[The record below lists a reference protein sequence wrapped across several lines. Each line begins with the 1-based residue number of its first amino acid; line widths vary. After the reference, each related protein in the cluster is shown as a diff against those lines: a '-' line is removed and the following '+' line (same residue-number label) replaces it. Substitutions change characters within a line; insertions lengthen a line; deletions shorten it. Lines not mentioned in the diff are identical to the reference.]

1 MIVFKILKG
10 VSFNIKLH
18 PVNWLGRKLVRRII
32 VRMYKPYVK
41 HSIMRK
47 LIYKL
52 RLDNLISKEVFNML
66 MDQHDKSKK

>member
-1 MIVFKILKG
+1 
-10 VSFNIKLH
+10 
-18 PVNWLGRKLVRRII
+18 
-32 VRMYKPYVK
+32 
-41 HSIMRK
+41 MRK